1 LCLGGVANKIIAV
14 QKKKQQERKKDPGE
28 ESQETELG
36 EETER

>member
-1 LCLGGVANKIIAV
+1 VWLIKLL
-14 QKKKQQERKKDPGE
+14 QFKKKQQERKKDPGE